1 MKRIPFHKIQ
11 LQDGRSFQVI
21 ATGTHN
27 EHNDG
32 PDFFDAKIKIDGLIW
47 VGSVE
52 LHIKSSDWNLHKHQF
67 DKAYD
72 NVILHVVYDDNCL
85 IYQSGRLI
93 PCLALKPIIDPIHL
107 ANYIKMKVGT
117 NQQFMCAQE
126 LHTLDPIYI
135 YSAIDRALVSRIE
148 RKLSEIQH
156 ISVNEAYEVLY
167 RMIAQAFGSKVNKL
181 PFEELTMRLPF
192 TILKQLNNKNR
203 KLAIEHTSGLFQPTA
218 ISEFLNEERKLREI
232 ALLPIGSVNNKS
244 WKFSG
249 VRPQGFPT
257 MRIQQFIKF
266 LEYFDIETIS
276 FDCTSH
282 ELLRII
288 NNAIE
293 NVNKTSEGHLKIS
306 KTLGESI
313 VINAFVPFVVWLAK
327 KNERSDIS
335 ENAIELLSLLSAET
349 NSILTKWKSNGVNAK
364 NAQESQG
371 MIELYNEHCLKK
383 KCLTCAVGTK
393 LLNR

>member
-1 MKRIPFHKIQ
+1 MKRIPFHKMK
-11 LQDGRSFQVI
+11 LQDGCSFKVI
-21 ATGTHN
+21 NAGVHN

-32 PDFFDAKIKIDGLIW
+32 PDFFDAKIEIDGLIW

-52 LHIKSSDWNLHKHQF
+52 LHVKSSDWNLHKHQF

-72 NVILHVVYDDNCL
+72 NVILHVVYDDNAT
-85 IYQSGRLI
+85 IYQHGRLI
-93 PCLALKPIIDPIHL
+93 PCLALKQIIDPIHL
-107 ANYIKMKVGT
+107 ANYVKMKVGAK
-117 NQQFMCAQE
+117 QQFMCAHE
-126 LHTLDPIYI
+126 LNTLDPIYI
-135 YSAIDRALVSRIE
+135 YSAIDRAVVSRIE
-148 RKLSEIQH
+148 RKLSEIKDVSINDAH
-156 ISVNEAYEVLY
+156 EVVY
-167 RMIAQAFGSKVNKL
+167 RLIAQAFGSKVNKL
-181 PFEELTMRLPF
+181 PFEELTKRLPF
-192 TILKQLNNKNR
+192 AILKQLNNKNR
-203 KLAIEHTSGLFQPTA
+203 TIAIEHTSGLFQSTS
-218 ISEFLNEERKLREI
+218 ISELLNEERKLREI
-232 ALLPIGSVNNKS
+232 ALLNIGSVNHKS

-276 FDCTSH
+276 FDCKSQ

-288 NNAIE
+288 NSAIE
-293 NVNKTSEGHLKIS
+293 NVNKNSESHLKIS
-306 KTLGESI
+306 KSLGESI
-313 VINAFVPFVVWLAK
+313 IINAFVPFVVWLAK
-327 KNERSDIS
+327 KYDRSDIS

-371 MIELYNEHCLKK
+371 LIELYNEHCLKK
-383 KCLTCAVGTK
+383 KCLSCAVGTK